1 MGKVICRNCGVTNTR
16 KVVYGLL
23 NEKIIKQIEKGQ
35 VLHGGCAIQGMMQPY
50 YCFDCDTRF
59 GLKSSPLFMNAV
71 TSIKYRTQ
79 TVINQTQIN
88 EKFSLQILNN
98 ATVDTLSIHY
108 EYQLRLDSEFI
119 RDQNQRI
126 DISRDT
132 FFRLLEQV
140 GFDYWKE
147 SFIGEDID
155 ATMTWEIRINAPTYF
170 RSTIEVIGTNDQ
182 PITMKNWRKLMD
194 SLISETKKAT
204 ARSL

>member
-1 MGKVICRNCGVTNTR
+1 
-16 KVVYGLL
+16 
-23 NEKIIKQIEKGQ
+23 
-35 VLHGGCAIQGMMQPY
+35 
-50 YCFDCDTRF
+50 
-59 GLKSSPLFMNAV
+59 MNAV

-140 GFDYWKE
+140 GLEYWKE
-147 SFIGEDID
+147 SFNGEDID
-155 ATMTWEIRINAPTYF
+155 TLMTWEIKINAPTYF
-170 RSTIEVIGTNDQ
+170 RSTIEINGTNDQ

-194 SLISETKKAT
+194 SLISET
-204 ARSL
+204 